1 MQKIG
6 TTANDYANIY
16 VYFYPFPSKKFI
28 ENISTNTCV
37 TAYYFPKSTGTEDN
51 VGPYHSILVVYKFLI
66 KYFTNEQKDN
76 LVISLLH
83 ILLHAKKNFL
93 LGNVFFFCVCAF
105 FLLPFMPH
113 PLCKY
118 NDKYVNKNKSLPFAD

>member
-93 LGNVFFFCVCAF
+93 LGNVFFFLCVCF
-105 FLLPFMPH
+105 FPATFYAPS
-113 PLCKY
+113 
-118 NDKYVNKNKSLPFAD
+118 SLQIQ